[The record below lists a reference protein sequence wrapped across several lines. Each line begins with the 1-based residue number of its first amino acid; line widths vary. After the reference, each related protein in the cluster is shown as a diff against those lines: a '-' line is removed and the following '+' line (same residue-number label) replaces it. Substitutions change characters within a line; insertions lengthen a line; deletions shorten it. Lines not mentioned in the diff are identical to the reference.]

1 MSTLPPRLRNTLISL
16 AAIVVLAWVASLD
29 GELQPVPADFRA
41 KERQPSPLTSVAPE
55 FTDALSGQMVRVEAE
70 VNRELKDDN
79 KGSRHQRFL
88 IHTTS
93 GTSIL
98 VAHNIDL
105 APRVVDLVPG
115 ERISLYGE
123 YEWNPK
129 GGVLHWT
136 HHAPRGDHEDGWI
149 EYRGKRYQ

>member
-1 MSTLPPRLRNTLISL
+1 MPTLPPRIRNTLISL
-16 AAIVVLAWVASLD
+16 VALIVLALVASPD
-29 GELQPVPADFRA
+29 NVLQQIPVGSPD
-41 KERQPSPLTSVAPE
+41 ETVQSSQPSSPALE
-55 FTDALSGQMVRVEAE
+55 FSDALSGRMVRVDA
-70 VNRELKDDN
+70 VISRELKDDN

-88 IHTTS
+88 IRTAD

-105 APRVVDLVPG
+105 APRVADLEPG
-115 ERISLYGE
+115 EPLSLYGE